1 MLHYW
6 SLESVYQRD
15 AWLTIGSFDGV
26 HRGHQEIIKHMAA
39 GAHQVNAPAVVLT
52 FYPHP
57 SAVLR
62 KRSDSF
68 YLTSPEE
75 RAELL
80 GSLGID
86 LVITHPFNLE
96 VAALSARDFMAR
108 LTEHLNIRHL
118 FVGYDFALGR
128 GREGDV
134 PRLKEVGEELGYSV
148 TVVPP
153 YRNGDAV
160 ISSSQVRSALTEG
173 DVARAARL
181 LGRPYRVSG
190 EVVRGD
196 GRGRTIG
203 IPTANLN
210 VWAQRVIP
218 GAGVYVCQ
226 AKLNGRSWGAVT
238 NIGVRPTFNEQPV
251 SPRVE
256 AHLLDYDH
264 DLYGQTIQLDFLSRI
279 RDEQRFPSVQALVE
293 QIRQDIQKAREYL
306 L

>member
-238 NIGVRPTFNEQPV
+238 NIGVRPTFNEQSV